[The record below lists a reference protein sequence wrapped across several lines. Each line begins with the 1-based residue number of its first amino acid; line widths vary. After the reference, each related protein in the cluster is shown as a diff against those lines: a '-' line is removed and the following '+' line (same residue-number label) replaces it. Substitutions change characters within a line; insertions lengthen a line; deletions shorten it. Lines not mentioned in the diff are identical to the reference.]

1 MPASAFTAIAT
12 LEVVYLREDLVTLLA
27 VVEVLGFQFIIV
39 KLHQRFC
46 FNISQIYGPDHP
58 LHLSFN
64 FQRPGDLAVYHIEG
78 ARVAVGFSSAPP

>member
-46 FNISQIYGPDHP
+46 FNFSQIYGPDHP
-58 LHLSFN
+58 LHLSLN
-64 FQRPGDLAVYHIEG
+64 FQRPGDLALYHFKG
-78 ARVAVGFSSAPP
+78 AWAAVGLSAAPS